1 MIRDYLILLSWLC
14 AVHGRIGYF
23 WHITDIH
30 YDPRYSAQR
39 NANNMCW
46 NARSNVESGRPRQ
59 DRRTPGIFGDYN
71 CDSPWALIESA
82 AKAMKSK
89 HSEGIEFVLWTGD
102 ALSHSDKMSK
112 ELRLQCLKNLTDLL
126 SRTFSEQFVFP
137 ALGHEDV
144 GLSLKEIATLWKHW
158 LPTDAL
164 QTFEKT
170 GFYTIEQTTENY
182 RIIFLNTNLWLETE
196 TGMDNRVNDQ
206 RSGSGVSVGNDNS
219 DDPHGQWT
227 WFDSTLRTARKKK
240 EANILFVQEFT
251 KVGETEESR
260 KRVRRSNLF
269 SYSYSIAL
277 WTMNSGLRCY
287 LAMVGYQSVDVTSP
301 MTVRV
306 LYDPITVISLLL
318 SRSFSIFIYLGSSI
332 SFQNSFS
339 SCTTETEISLPQ
351 TRSSNTV
358 TAPASSCLSSVL
370 LCLCGSSSGVPGQL
384 GNLRYEP
391 FPLVQVRLLA
401 PSGSDTFC
409 PYLTSVRVPISSASL
424 FILFSFE
431 WLRVRKV
438 FLPR

>member
-1 MIRDYLILLSWLC
+1 
-14 AVHGRIGYF
+14 
-23 WHITDIH
+23 
-30 YDPRYSAQR
+30 
-39 NANNMCW
+39 MCW

-240 EANILFVQEFT
+240 EAVYV
-251 KVGETEESR
+251 VGHTPPGVEER
-260 KRVRRSNLF
+260 DGGARVMSDRHNLHYLQLVKQ
-269 SYSYSIAL
+269 YSDIIA
-277 WTMNSGLRCY
+277 
-287 LAMVGYQSVDVTSP
+287 
-301 MTVRV
+301 
-306 LYDPITVISLLL
+306 
-318 SRSFSIFIYLGSSI
+318 
-332 SFQNSFS
+332 
-339 SCTTETEISLPQ
+339 
-351 TRSSNTV
+351 
-358 TAPASSCLSSVL
+358 
-370 LCLCGSSSGVPGQL
+370 GQFF
-384 GNLRYEP
+384 GHWH
-391 FPLVQVRLLA
+391 
-401 PSGSDTFC
+401 SDTFRTIYSDGGVPVSWIMMTPSVTPGRANGPNNPGLRLYKFETSTGKILDYTQFYLDLPKANIDGNANWATEYSLLEYYHLEEITPHSLHDLADRFTQTDDSAFVRYYAANAVSLPREVEEIWGC
-409 PYLTSVRVPISSASL
+409 GALNSACVLRHYCAVTRVNPSSYNTCLASYAYALATACSPTVHFYLAPYLLLALLSL
-424 FILFSFE
+424 FRS
-431 WLRVRKV
+431 R
-438 FLPR
+438 